1 MTSEQPAPDV
11 VEARKFWLSIRE
23 PGMVPRRKGPWPTKQ
38 AAEILREMMDAWPT
52 AYIDYITLD
61 YEGAPQIE
69 HGPEILQML
78 DGRSMSKGS
87 KHNQRVEDA
96 EAALQAR
103 PDSALDAALAG
114 ELERVFDQFRSDLKS
129 AHAVICKL
137 QGLDPETHGWPEWSP
152 PANTLRWLDKLQ
164 PKFLSALRTHDD
176 TLEDAAMIPAEVYEF
191 LMGTGPLEGCHFG
204 DKPEGERG
212 NFWWRKYLRNL
223 KGKAKP

>member
-1 MTSEQPAPDV
+1 MTEKLEQPAPDV

-103 PDSALDAALAG
+103 SDA
-114 ELERVFDQFRSDLKS
+114 
-129 AHAVICKL
+129 
-137 QGLDPETHGWPEWSP
+137 
-152 PANTLRWLDKLQ
+152 
-164 PKFLSALRTHDD
+164 RTHDD
-176 TLEDAAMIPAEVYEF
+176 ALEDAVIERCAQVCENIYN
-191 LMGTGPLEGCHFG
+191 GEGYAAG
-204 DKPEGERG
+204 DWPTPDECAAAI
-212 NFWWRKYLRNL
+212 RNL